1 MTFPGAAIFNCEE
14 VLWLRPG
21 FSIIALGA
29 LLGFLGQSVRVI
41 VGLKKT
47 HDQATAL
54 GKTFSEA
61 LEPST
66 LFTSPLIGAVAGALA
81 ALMILKPDASITTE
95 MLLGL
100 AAAGYSGADFVEG
113 FLARHLPAGSIQ
125 PAATALIEMPPAPM
139 PAAGPM
145 TPLARG
151 AAPVTPLPPLE
162 PSTAASAGG

>member
-1 MTFPGAAIFNCEE
+1 MATPWI
-14 VLWLRPG
+14 
-21 FSIIALGA
+21 SIIALGA

-47 HDQATAL
+47 RDQAAAL

-66 LFTSPLIGAVAGALA
+66 LFTSLLIGAVAGALA
-81 ALMILKPDASITTE
+81 ALMILKPDAGITPE

-113 FLARHLPAGSIQ
+113 FLARRLAAGSIQ
-125 PAATALIEMPPAPM
+125 PAAALLEVPPVPPSAPG
-139 PAAGPM
+139 AM

-151 AAPVTPLPPLE
+151 PAPITPLPPS
-162 PSTAASAGG
+162 PPASAGG